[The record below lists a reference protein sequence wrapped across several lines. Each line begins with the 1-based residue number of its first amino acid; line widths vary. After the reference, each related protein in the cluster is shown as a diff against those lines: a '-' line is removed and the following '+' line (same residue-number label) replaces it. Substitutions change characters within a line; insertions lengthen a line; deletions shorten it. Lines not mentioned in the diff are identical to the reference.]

1 MPNEK
6 QANTGAPAVPGAP
19 VAPLAPAPGSNPV
32 LIEQPGVRAAYQPDA
47 GSNPATM
54 GTFGSTIAPN
64 PDTSVAQ
71 TTINTDTTTIHPE
84 ASINNPVKP
93 DGSPAPLKKAEIGPA
108 AQSSLKTAA
117 EQDKDKQHAKPEVK
131 K

>member
-6 QANTGAPAVPGAP
+6 QANTGAPALPGAP
-19 VAPLAPAPGSNPV
+19 VAPLAPASGSNPV
-32 LIEQPGVRAAYQPDA
+32 LIEQPGVRAVYQPDA

-108 AQSSLKTAA
+108 GQSLKTAA
-117 EQDKDKQHAKPEVK
+117 EQDKDKQHAKSEVK